1 MWWREAWRQRGRW
14 LAISL
19 VLHAIALAAL
29 YFVPRPPE
37 PPEKLI
43 PVSLLQ
49 LEAPEEAVAEAPV
62 LRFREPALPRVRESL
77 ALPPEMLALAPPP
90 PDVPLEP
97 EAVGGGLALDLPA
110 AAGFAS
116 FSLGGAGGG
125 SAGAGFGAGNGSA
138 SRGSFQEYV
147 GGLRQTGLDVVF
159 VIDATGSMGWLISE
173 VKQRVEQLA
182 DSIRG
187 LVPVTRFGIVAYR
200 DDDDPEFLVRVEPLT
215 LRIAKLRQFLEQL
228 EASGG
233 GDIPEAVDAGL
244 VAAIEKA
251 GWKPESRKVVIVIGD
266 APPHAERLEATL
278 ALAREFHGRGGTVT
292 TVDVRFDANPTLAAA
307 RLGKRVDELQ
317 TLGPGGVMPEF
328 ASLARAGGGDGA
340 TLEGDQRVVRQLGV
354 LIFGQR
360 FADEVRPLLG
370 EL

>member
-1 MWWREAWRQRGRW
+1 MWWREAWKRRGRW
-14 LAISL
+14 LAFSL
-19 VLHAIALAAL
+19 ALHVSALVVLYSL
-29 YFVPRPPE
+29 PRPPP
-37 PPEKLI
+37 PPEKPI
-43 PVSLLQ
+43 PVQLLQ
-49 LEAPEEAVAEAPV
+49 VETPEDATPQAPP

-77 ALPPEMLALAPPP
+77 TLPPETLALAPPP
-90 PDVPLEP
+90 PDALLEP
-97 EAVGGGLALDLPA
+97 EAVGGGLALDLPV

-116 FSLGGAGGG
+116 FALGGAGGG
-125 SAGAGFGAGNGSA
+125 SAGAGFGTGNGNA
-138 SRGSFQEYV
+138 VRGGFQEYV

-182 DSIRG
+182 DSIRS

-215 LRIAKLRQFLEQL
+215 LRITKLKRFLDQL
-228 EASGG
+228 EAQGG
-233 GDIPEAVDAGL
+233 GDLPERVDAGL
-244 VAAIEKA
+244 DAAIEKA
-251 GWKPESRKVVIVIGD
+251 GWKPESRKVIIVIGD
-266 APPHAERLEATL
+266 APPHAERLEPTL
-278 ALAREFHGRGGTVT
+278 ALAREFHGRGGTVS

-317 TLGPGGVMPEF
+317 TLGQGGVMPEF
-328 ASLARAGGGDGA
+328 QNLAEAGGGDGA

-360 FADEVRPLLG
+360 FAEEVRPLLG
-370 EL
+370 DL

>member
-1 MWWREAWRQRGRW
+1 MWWRRAWEQRGRW
-14 LAISL
+14 LALSL
-19 VLHAIALAAL
+19 LLHGSALAVL
-29 YFVPRPPE
+29 YLAPRPPE

-43 PVSLLQ
+43 PVTVIHAETPEETAP
-49 LEAPEEAVAEAPV
+49 EAP
-62 LRFREPALPRVRESL
+62 LRFREPALPRVRETL
-77 ALPPEMLALAPPP
+77 VVPPETLALAPPP
-90 PDVPLEP
+90 PDAVLEP
-97 EAVGGGLALDLPA
+97 EAAGGGLALDVPA

-125 SAGAGFGAGNGSA
+125 SAGAGFGAGNGFA
-138 SRGSFQEYV
+138 ARGSFQEYV

-173 VKQRVEQLA
+173 VKQRVERLA
-182 DSIRG
+182 LSIRS

-215 LRIAKLRQFLEQL
+215 LRIAELERFLEQL
-228 EASGG
+228 EARGG
-233 GDIPEAVDAGL
+233 GDIPERVDAGL

-251 GWKPESRKVVIVIGD
+251 GWKPESRKVIIVIGD
-266 APPHAERLEATL
+266 APPHAERLEPTL
-278 ALAREFHGRGGTVT
+278 AIAREFHGRGGTVT

-340 TLEGDQRVVRQLGV
+340 TLEGDRRVVGQLGV
-354 LIFGQR
+354 LIFGKR
-360 FADEVRPLLG
+360 FAEEVRPLLG
-370 EL
+370 DL